1 MFRSR
6 RVRKNDVWEG
16 VVTGKSRNA
25 PDGSNLY
32 HYVEVALNDGGTKKI
47 RVARALWDALTP
59 GDGIVKR
66 TGSDPE
72 RK

>member
-1 MFRSR
+1 M
-6 RVRKNDVWEG
+6 RKNDAWEG
-16 VVTGKSRNA
+16 VVADKSRNA

-32 HYVEVALNDGGTKKI
+32 HYVEVALNGGGTKKI
-47 RVARALWDALTP
+47 RVTRALWDSLSP
-59 GDGIVKR
+59 GDGLVKR